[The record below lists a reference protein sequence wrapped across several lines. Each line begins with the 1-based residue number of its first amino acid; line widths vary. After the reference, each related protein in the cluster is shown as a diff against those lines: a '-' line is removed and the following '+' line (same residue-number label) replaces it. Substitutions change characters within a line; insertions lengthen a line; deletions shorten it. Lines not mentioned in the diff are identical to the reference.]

1 MYGWVSVCVC
11 VCVGGLMCVWGG
23 GGCTAEKFKIR
34 SRVMK
39 YLL

>member
-1 MYGWVSVCVC
+1 MCVGGLVCVC
-11 VCVGGLMCVWGG
+11 VCVGGCI
-23 GGCTAEKFKIR
+23 AEKFKIR